1 MAKLAQTIEDMN
13 LPVPDEETLARLTK
27 YCRALWQE
35 NESVNL
41 TRHTTYEKFVSRDLI
56 DTIEVG
62 KLIPL
67 DKTVIDMGSG
77 GGVPGMLLAI
87 LRPDLSVS
95 LTESVGKKAVALES
109 IAAQVGVEV
118 EIYNT
123 RAEKMLEDFSYDYT
137 TARAVGPLYKICT
150 WLQDVWPSA
159 GRVLAIKGPNWTN
172 ERNVAAEK
180 GLLKKTEIEVVSQY
194 APPGTEWESVIL
206 QLTIKRKNR

>member
-77 GGVPGMLLAI
+77 GGVP
-87 LRPDLSVS
+87 
-95 LTESVGKKAVALES
+95 
-109 IAAQVGVEV
+109 EV

-159 GRVLAIKGPNWTN
+159 GRVLGLKGPNWTN